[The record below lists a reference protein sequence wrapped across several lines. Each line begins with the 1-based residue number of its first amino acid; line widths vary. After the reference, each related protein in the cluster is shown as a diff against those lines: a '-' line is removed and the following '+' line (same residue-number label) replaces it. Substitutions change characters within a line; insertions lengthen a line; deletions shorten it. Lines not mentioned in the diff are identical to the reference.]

1 MTKEE
6 IRNYLGTIPMF
17 NETIPSIQ
25 ELVIAAFD
33 IGYEKGFDAG
43 CAAERGIERLSK
55 EDPAGNILPTHP
67 EGESDA
73 IEVHPLFGVL
83 PKI

>member
-6 IRNYLGTIPMF
+6 IRNYLGNSIMSTVDIPAV
-17 NETIPSIQ
+17 
-25 ELVIAAFD
+25 LAAFD